1 MSATPDP
8 ATDQVHFSPEELLT
22 SGEYSEPLIA
32 NGVRCHGGFDQDGH
46 YRSPRTLFRSPA
58 IAAWQAQL
66 TREGHEVLEIAPAL
80 IPPTHPSVAQA
91 KLLLQH
97 DVREPIVRALTI
109 ISIVEGFGAMI
120 RDVKVPDLDERIIE
134 PIDGTALAHLTKGLF
149 EAHARDESGYRDEG
163 GHKQMWEAARDAA
176 LENPKI
182 PGDVLMRIM
191 GRRSRRGGPR
201 PLFPEIGEDFER
213 MLGLMANVLVVEVI
227 AEDTFQWGISLLSDP
242 EVSAAPEAAG
252 RMVEHIRADEK
263 PHVDYLRTALSEV
276 RARSIRTLD
285 GTTIAGQT
293 VVDGLLHRVL
303 SEVKKNR
310 RNEQREDIRG
320 DLEQNIARA
329 DQPARLLEEFDALET
344 SWEAPETTGFE
355 PASAA

>member
-1 MSATPDP
+1 MHLKKVGMSV
-8 ATDQVHFSPEELLT
+8 TDLKTDFAD
-22 SGEYSEPLIA
+22 GIKLI
-32 NGVRCHGGFDQDGH
+32 
-46 YRSPRTLFRSPA
+46 
-58 IAAWQAQL
+58 
-66 TREGHEVLEIAPAL
+66 
-80 IPPTHPSVAQA
+80 
-91 KLLLQH
+91 KL
-97 DVREPIVRALTI
+97 
-109 ISIVEGFGAMI
+109 
-120 RDVKVPDLDERIIE
+120 
-134 PIDGTALAHLTKGLF
+134 
-149 EAHARDESGYRDEG
+149 
-163 GHKQMWEAARDAA
+163 
-176 LENPKI
+176 
-182 PGDVLMRIM
+182 
-191 GRRSRRGGPR
+191 
-201 PLFPEIGEDFER
+201 
-213 MLGLMANVLVVEVI
+213 VEVI

-285 GTTIAGQT
+285 GATITGQT
-293 VVDGLLHRVL
+293 VVDALLHRVL